1 MTKISRPWGALLS
14 LVEQRLGAWLSPD
27 AIATLIAVSCLGLL
41 VVSMLL
47 PLELLVGLSVVAG
60 LGQNSLLAMTC
71 FALSLHRGFSG
82 RSQLSLMLGFFPIGL
97 AAIVIVQSL
106 LNWLPPDAW
115 YRLLLNTTD
124 TGESWPGRMT
134 PIEAQLLLLTF
145 IAGLLLRFSVK
156 AGVALAF
163 ILITA
168 IALVTAARSAAF
180 LLNIALVAP
189 GNSLSGTVNSVLAVL
204 LFLVS
209 LALARLLIRHPIY
222 LAWEQRSPG
231 QSAFVKV
238 AALVNLLL
246 VAAAT
251 ASLGYARQGQFGTAA
266 IMLLVLS
273 VIALMII
280 YVRIVSVVEE
290 RRRVETTLKS
300 RESALEKAQAVGRIG
315 SWRLFWPQGELE
327 WSSETYRIF
336 GVRPDSALNLD
347 AFMAI
352 IHPDDLALFKQRW
365 LNALEGEVYDLE
377 HRIVVGK
384 QIKWVRERADFQWNA
399 DRTQCECLG
408 TVQDI
413 TDSKIKE
420 IELLRSRELIRKLAA
435 HNEQIREQERVNIA
449 RELHDEMGQHLT
461 ALRLQTAMVQMQNGG
476 INGLLNEQM
485 QDIKN
490 RIDNTIDVVRTVA
503 ARLRP
508 PALDAGLVAATRW
521 MLQNYV
527 EKAGISARLESNVD
541 ESQLSDALRTAAFRI
556 LQESLTNVVRHANA
570 TRVLVWITQD
580 AQDLTISVTDNGLG
594 FTPDDVST
602 DSHFGLIGI
611 RERALNFQ
619 GLTSIE
625 SAPGK
630 GCSISVTLPLSD
642 FSVTTT
648 RAG

>member
-27 AIATLIAVSCLGLL
+27 AIATLVTVSCLGLL
-41 VVSMLL
+41 VVSLFF
-47 PLELLVGLSVVAG
+47 PPELLVYVGGLAG
-60 LGQNSLLAMTC
+60 LGQNTLLAMTC
-71 FALSLHRGFSG
+71 FALSLHGRFSY
-82 RSQLSLMLGFFPIGL
+82 RTLPTLVLIFIAIGL
-97 AAIVIVQSL
+97 AGIVVVQSL
-106 LNWLPPDAW
+106 LNWLPPDAG
-115 YRLLLNTTD
+115 YRLLMNTSD
-124 TGESWPGRMT
+124 SGESWPGRMT
-134 PIEAQLLLLTF
+134 AIEAQLLLLTF
-145 IAGLLLRFSVK
+145 VAGLLLRFSVK
-156 AGVALAF
+156 EGVAVAF
-163 ILITA
+163 ILIAA
-168 IALVTAARSAAF
+168 IALVSAARSSAF
-180 LLNIALVAP
+180 LLNIALVSP
-189 GNSLSGTVNSVLAVL
+189 SNSLYGTVNSVLAVL

-222 LAWEQRSPG
+222 LAWEESSPG

-246 VAAAT
+246 VAAAS

-273 VIALMII
+273 VIALTVI

-300 RESALEKAQAVGRIG
+300 RESALEKAQTVGRIG
-315 SWRLFWPQGELE
+315 SWRLIWPQGHME
-327 WSSETYRIF
+327 WSRESYRIF
-336 GVRPDSALNLD
+336 GVHPDTFLNLD
-347 AFMAI
+347 AFLAI
-352 IHPDDLALFKQRW
+352 VHPDDLKLFKQRW
-365 LNALEGEVYDLE
+365 LNALEGEIYDLE

-384 QIKWVRERADFQWNA
+384 QVRWVRERADLQWNT

-413 TDSKIKE
+413 TDSKLKE
-420 IELLRSRELIRKLAA
+420 IELIRSRELIRKLAA

-476 INGLLNEQM
+476 INSPFNEQM

-508 PALDAGLVAATRW
+508 PALDAGLVAASRW

-527 EKAGISARLESNVD
+527 EKAGVSAQLESNIN
-541 ESQLSDALRTAAFRI
+541 ESLLNDALRTAAFRI

-580 AQDLTISVTDNGLG
+580 AQDLTITVTDNGQG
-594 FTPDDVST
+594 FKPDEVST
-602 DSHFGLIGI
+602 ELHFGLIGI

-630 GCSISVTLPLSD
+630 GCSVSVTLPLND
-642 FSVTTT
+642 FSVTTM